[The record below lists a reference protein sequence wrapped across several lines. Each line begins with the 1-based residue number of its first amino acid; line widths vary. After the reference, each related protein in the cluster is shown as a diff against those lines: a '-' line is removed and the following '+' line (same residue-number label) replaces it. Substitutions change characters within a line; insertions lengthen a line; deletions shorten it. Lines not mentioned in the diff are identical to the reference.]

1 MKKLTGLQIFAIAI
15 ATFFVAFAICLF
27 IEPYGLDWEE
37 TFHPALYNYLT
48 VNDFDL
54 YDGTGYYNP
63 PWLVWAVMPFL
74 LLSKS
79 DGRAAW
85 FGFSAACY
93 VVFALR
99 SGFRPVP
106 LLAFLCSP
114 IVLVSLWYGNV
125 DGVVLLG
132 AVLPPFIGI
141 PLLAIKP
148 QIGFVLILFYA
159 FESLYVNRDVN
170 QFVNRFFLLYIFGVL
185 SIINHGAW
193 FLNAFG
199 SSPPANNGSLWL
211 GGPLNIVLALAC
223 GVFLTVSAARKL
235 NPDFALA
242 AAPFL
247 APYTQFYSL
256 PGALIL
262 LKKKPLWSV
271 VVLALTWGVI
281 LYLAT
286 QQSG

>member
-1 MKKLTGLQIFAIAI
+1 MKKLTDREVFYIAL
-15 ATFFVAFAICLF
+15 ATFIVAFIVCVLIA
-27 IEPYGLDWEE
+27 PYGWDWDK
-37 TFHPALYNYLT
+37 TFHPVATDYLLIE
-48 VNDFDL
+48 NFDP

-63 PWLVWAVMPFL
+63 PWLLLILSPFAL
-74 LLSKS
+74 LAKA

-99 SGFRPVP
+99 ARFLPVP

-114 IVLVSLWYGNV
+114 IVLLSLWYGNV
-125 DGVVLLG
+125 DGLVLVG

-141 PLLAIKP
+141 LLLAIKP
-148 QIGFVLILFYA
+148 QIGLVLILFYA
-159 FESLYVNRDVN
+159 IESLYVNRDVN
-170 QFVNRFFLLYIFGVL
+170 QFVNRFFPLYILGSL
-185 SIINHGAW
+185 SIISHGTW

-199 SSPPANNGSLWL
+199 SSPPANNASLWAVSIPTML
-211 GGPLNIVLALAC
+211 WSIAIGIL
-223 GVFLTVSAARKL
+223 LTVSAIRKVD
-235 NPDFALA
+235 PDRALA

-247 APYTQFYSL
+247 SSYTQLYSW

-262 LKKKPLWSV
+262 LKRRPFWSV
-271 VVLALTWGVI
+271 VALALTWGVI
-281 LYLAT
+281 LFLAI